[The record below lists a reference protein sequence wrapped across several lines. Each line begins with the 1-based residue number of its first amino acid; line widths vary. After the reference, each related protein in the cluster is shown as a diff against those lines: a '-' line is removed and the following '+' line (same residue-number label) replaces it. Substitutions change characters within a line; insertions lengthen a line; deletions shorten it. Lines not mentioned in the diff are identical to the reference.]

1 MIEKIDHIAV
11 AVRSLEEH
19 IPFYRD
25 VLKLEFRGTET
36 VEEQKVRLAVFRVR
50 EVDIELLEPTSPDS
64 PIAGF
69 IDKRGEGLHHLSYR
83 VEDIEQQIRELRARQ
98 VRMIDEMPRSGV
110 HGSLI
115 AFLHPGSSGKVLT
128 ELTQPARS

>member
-1 MIEKIDHIAV
+1 MIKKIDHIAV

-19 IPFYRD
+19 IPLYRD

-36 VEEQKVRLAVFRVR
+36 VEEQGVRLAVFRVG
-50 EVDIELLEPTSPDS
+50 EVNIELLEPTSPDS

-69 IDKRGEGLHHLSYR
+69 IDKRGEGLHHLSYQ
-83 VEDIEQQIRELRARQ
+83 VEDIEQQIRELKARQ
-98 VRMIDEMPRSGV
+98 VRMIDERPRRGA

-128 ELTQPARS
+128 ELTQPA